1 MGALGNRSAGRRVH
15 AAYRHPRARPRPG
28 SAPAQPRAVR
38 HHVGAHREPATRG
51 RPSHRAGSADRGGA
65 VSHTGDDTSTAA
77 LTARA
82 GPDSISRSQK
92 RTWLIDVDPPPGGPR
107 LPRAGP
113 PWEDPGL
120 ADQAL
125 QEPTRPVA
133 RLHAGGGGALPG
145 DRRPAGRSLHLHG
158 QGQSGRRRHER
169 HSFLGLGN
177 IGPLAGK
184 PVMEGKGIL
193 FKAFADIDV
202 FDLEVASENPEDV
215 IRFCQLLEPTVGG
228 INLEDIR
235 SPDCFHIEEE
245 LRDTLSIPVFHDDQH
260 GTAIISGA
268 ALLNALDV
276 VGKDVGQIRVVFAG
290 AGAAALATAEH
301 YVRLGVRREQI
312 VMCDHEGVLHT
323 ERADLDRYKS
333 RFAVRTKARTLADA
347 FKDAD
352 VFVGLSVAGIVS
364 GDMLKAMAKQPI
376 VFALANPTP
385 EIMPEEAK
393 QARGDAVIATGRS
406 DFSNQV
412 NNVLGFPFIFRG
424 ALDVRAKKINEE
436 MEMAA
441 TRALAALAKEEVPE
455 SVTRAYGGDKLKF
468 GPDYLIPKP
477 FDPRVLL
484 WVAPAVAWAAVAS
497 GIAGRIIDVEEYR
510 AELEARLGPERQVM
524 RGLITRAQQDPP
536 SIVFP
541 EGDDPR
547 ILRASRIL
555 ADEGIARPILLGDLD
570 AIRRQ
575 ADEGSLTLEDIEL
588 MNPRSAADRD
598 QLAEELWQLRRRRG
612 FTLREAKARV
622 LDPIYYGLLL
632 LRAGRTDAL
641 VAGEEIDYPDSIR
654 PALEVIGVEPGRK
667 HVSGIY
673 MMIFRQQ
680 TFFFADTTVNIEP
693 DAATLAEIATAT
705 AKFVTRLGVEPRIA
719 MLSFSNFGSVKHPA
733 ATKVQQAVALLH
745 EREPELQ
752 VDGEMQADTA
762 VVERILTKV
771 YPFAKLR
778 GPANVLIFPDLDAA
792 NIAYK
797 LLARLGDAQAIGPIL
812 VGMDRPVHVLQRL
825 SEVPDIVNM
834 AVIAAVDALEH
845 RRHARSTT

>member
-1 MGALGNRSAGRRVH
+1 LPNRRQEALDYHSQG
-15 AAYRHPRARPRPG
+15 RPG
-28 SAPAQPRAVR
+28 KIQVTPTKPFKDQRDLSLAYTPGVAEPCLEIAKNPDNAYLYTTKGNLVAV
-38 HHVGAHREPATRG
+38 VTNGT
-51 RPSHRAGSADRGGA
+51 A
-65 VSHTGDDTSTAA
+65 V
-77 LTARA
+77 
-82 GPDSISRSQK
+82 
-92 RTWLIDVDPPPGGPR
+92 
-107 LPRAGP
+107 
-113 PWEDPGL
+113 
-120 ADQAL
+120 
-125 QEPTRPVA
+125 
-133 RLHAGGGGALPG
+133 
-145 DRRPAGRSLHLHG
+145 
-158 QGQSGRRRHER
+158 
-169 HSFLGLGN
+169 LGLGN
-177 IGPLAGK
+177 IGALAGK

-202 FDLEVASENPEDV
+202 FDLEVGSENPEDV

-235 SPDCFHIEEE
+235 SPDCFYIEQK
-245 LRDTLSIPVFHDDQH
+245 LRETLGIPVFHDDQH

-268 ALLNALDV
+268 ALLNALTV
-276 VGKDVGQIRVVFAG
+276 VKKDIGKVKVVFSG
-290 AGAAALATAEH
+290 AGAAAIATAEH
-301 YVRLGVRREQI
+301 YVRLGVKREHI
-312 VMCDHEGVLHT
+312 AMCDQKGVIYKGREG
-323 ERADLDRYKS
+323 LDQFKQ
-333 RFAVRTKARTLADA
+333 RFAVETKARTLTEALQG
-347 FKDAD
+347 AD
-352 VFVGLSVAGIVS
+352 VFVGLSVGGIVT
-364 GDMLKAMAKQPI
+364 GAMLEGMAKKPVI
-376 VFALANPTP
+376 FALANPNP
-385 EIMPEEAK
+385 EIMPDEAK
-393 QARGDAVIATGRS
+393 KARPDAIVATGRS
-406 DFSNQV
+406 DFPNQV

-424 ALDVRAKKINEE
+424 ALDVRAKKINDE

-455 SVTRAYGGDKLKF
+455 SVTRAYGSEKIKF

-497 GIAGRIIDVEEYR
+497 GIAGRMIDVEEYR

-541 EGDDPR
+541 EGEDPR
-547 ILRASRIL
+547 ILRAARIL

-570 AIRRQ
+570 VIRRE

-588 MNPRSAADRD
+588 VNPRTAADREQMAQD
-598 QLAEELWQLRRRRG
+598 LWQRRQRRG
-612 FTLREAKARV
+612 ITLREAKDRV
-622 LDPIYYGLLL
+622 RDPMYYGLLM
-632 LRAGRTDAL
+632 LRAGRADAL
-641 VAGEEIDYPDSIR
+641 VAGEEIDYPDAVR
-654 PALEVIGVEPGRK
+654 PALEVIGAAPGRK

-693 DAATLAEIATAT
+693 DAETLAEIASAT
-705 AKFVTRLGVEPRIA
+705 AQFVARLGVEPRVA

-733 ATKVQQAVALLH
+733 AAKVQQAVALLH
-745 EREPELQ
+745 EREPNLQ

-762 VVERILTKV
+762 VVERILNRV

-778 GPANVLIFPDLDAA
+778 SPANVLIFPSLDSA

-797 LLARLGDAQAIGPIL
+797 LLARLGQAQAIGPIL

-845 RRHARSTT
+845 KKT

>member
-1 MGALGNRSAGRRVH
+1 MSIRRQEALDYH
-15 AAYRHPRARPRPG
+15 AQGRPG
-28 SAPAQPRAVR
+28 KIQVSPTKPFKNQRDLSLAYTPGVAEPC
-38 HHVGAHREPATRG
+38 REI
-51 RPSHRAGSADRGGA
+51 ADRPDEVYTYTAKGNLVA
-65 VSHTGDDTSTAA
+65 VVTNGTA
-77 LTARA
+77 
-82 GPDSISRSQK
+82 
-92 RTWLIDVDPPPGGPR
+92 V
-107 LPRAGP
+107 
-113 PWEDPGL
+113 
-120 ADQAL
+120 
-125 QEPTRPVA
+125 
-133 RLHAGGGGALPG
+133 
-145 DRRPAGRSLHLHG
+145 
-158 QGQSGRRRHER
+158 
-169 HSFLGLGN
+169 LGLGN

-245 LRDTLSIPVFHDDQH
+245 LRETLSIPVFHDDQH

-406 DFSNQV
+406 DFPNQV

-441 TRALAALAKEEVPE
+441 TRALAALAKEEVPD
-455 SVTRAYGGDKLKF
+455 SVMRAYGLERLRF

-484 WVAPAVAWAAVAS
+484 WVAPAVAWAAVGS
-497 GIAGRIIDVEEYR
+497 GVAGRVIDVDEYR
-510 AELEARLGPERQVM
+510 AQLDARLGRAREVM
-524 RGLITRAQQDPP
+524 RGLSTRAQQEAQR
-536 SIVFP
+536 IVFP
-541 EGDDPR
+541 EGEDPR
-547 ILRASRIL
+547 ILKAARIL
-555 ADEGIARPILLGDLD
+555 ADEGIAEPILLGDPD

-575 ADEGSLTLEDIEL
+575 ADDAGVTLEEI
-588 MNPRSAADRD
+588 
-598 QLAEELWQLRRRRG
+598 QLANPTTSPQRETFAQELWERRRRKG
-612 FTLREAKARV
+612 ITLREARLLV
-622 LDPIYYGLLL
+622 LDPLYHALLM
-632 LRAGRTDAL
+632 LRAGQADAV
-641 VAGEEIDYPDSIR
+641 VAGVEMNYPDAIR
-654 PALEVIGVEPGRK
+654 PALEVIGLDAGRR
-667 HVSGIY
+667 HASGIY
-673 MMIFRQQ
+673 MLVFAQQ
-680 TFFFADTTVNIEP
+680 TFFFADCTVNIDP
-693 DAATLAEIATAT
+693 DAETLAEIASAT
-705 AKFVTRLGVEPRIA
+705 AEFVGRLEIEPRVA
-719 MLSFSNFGSVKHPA
+719 MLSFSNFGSVRHPQA
-733 ATKVQQAVALLH
+733 EKVQRAVTLLH
-745 EREPELQ
+745 EREPALQ
-752 VDGEMQADTA
+752 ADGEMQADTA
-762 VVERILTKV
+762 VVERILTGR
-771 YPFAKLR
+771 YPFARLR
-778 GPANVLIFPDLDAA
+778 SPANVLIFPNLDAA
-792 NIAYK
+792 NISYK
-797 LLARLGDAQAIGPIL
+797 LLDRIGGAQAIGPIL
-812 VGMDRPVHVLQRL
+812 VGMAQPVHVLQRG
-825 SEVPDIVNM
+825 SDVNDIVNM
-834 AVIAAVDALEH
+834 AVIAAVDAQEH
-845 RRHARSTT
+845 GRRPRA

>member
-1 MGALGNRSAGRRVH
+1 MVPPSRRQEALDYHSQG
-15 AAYRHPRARPRPG
+15 RPG
-28 SAPAQPRAVR
+28 KIQVTPTKPFKDQRDLSLAYTPGVAEPCLEIAKRPEDAYLYTSKGNLVAV
-38 HHVGAHREPATRG
+38 VSNGT
-51 RPSHRAGSADRGGA
+51 A
-65 VSHTGDDTSTAA
+65 V
-77 LTARA
+77 
-82 GPDSISRSQK
+82 
-92 RTWLIDVDPPPGGPR
+92 
-107 LPRAGP
+107 
-113 PWEDPGL
+113 
-120 ADQAL
+120 
-125 QEPTRPVA
+125 
-133 RLHAGGGGALPG
+133 
-145 DRRPAGRSLHLHG
+145 
-158 QGQSGRRRHER
+158 
-169 HSFLGLGN
+169 LGLGN
-177 IGPLAGK
+177 IGALAGK

-202 FDLEVASENPEDV
+202 FDLEVGSENPEDV

-235 SPDCFHIEEE
+235 SPDCFYIERK
-245 LRDTLSIPVFHDDQH
+245 LRDTLGIPVFHDDQH

-268 ALLNALDV
+268 ALLNALELV
-276 VGKDVGQIRVVFAG
+276 KKDLDQVKIGFAG
-290 AGAAALATAEH
+290 AGAAAIATAEH
-301 YVRLGVRREQI
+301 YVRLGVRRENI
-312 VMCDHEGVLHT
+312 VMADHKGVIYKG
-323 ERADLDRYKS
+323 RDGLDEFKQ
-333 RFAVRTKARTLADA
+333 RFAVDTKARTLAEA
-347 FKDAD
+347 LHGAD
-352 VFVGLSVAGIVS
+352 VFVGLSVAGIVT
-364 GDMLKAMAKQPI
+364 GEMLQGMAKRPVI
-376 VFALANPTP
+376 FALANPTP
-385 EIMPEEAK
+385 EIMPDEAK
-393 QARGDAVIATGRS
+393 KARPDAIVATGRS
-406 DFSNQV
+406 DFPNQV

-424 ALDVRAKKINEE
+424 ALDVRAKQINEE

-441 TRALAALAKEEVPE
+441 TRALAALAKEDVPE
-455 SVTRAYGGDKLKF
+455 SVTRAYGIDKLKF

-497 GIAGRIIDVEEYR
+497 GSAGRIIDVEEYR
-510 AELEARLGPERQVM
+510 SELEARLGPERQVM

-547 ILRASRIL
+547 ILRAARIL

-575 ADEGSLTLEDIEL
+575 ADDASLTLEDIEL
-588 MNPRSAADRD
+588 MNPRSAPDRD
-598 QLAEELWQLRRRRG
+598 KLAEELWQLRKRRG
-612 FTLREAKARV
+612 ITLREAKERV
-622 LDPIYYGLLL
+622 LNPMYYGLLL

-705 AKFVTRLGVEPRIA
+705 AKFVTRLGIEPRIA

-762 VVERILTKV
+762 VVERILTRV
-771 YPFAKLR
+771 YPFSKLR
-778 GPANVLIFPDLDAA
+778 GPANVLIFPDLNAA

-845 RRHARSTT
+845 RRVVRSTK

>member
-1 MGALGNRSAGRRVH
+1 LAPPSRRQEALDYHSQGRPGKIQVTPTKPFKDQRDLSLAYTPGV
-15 AAYRHPRARPRPG
+15 AEPCLEIAKNPDDAYRYTAKG
-28 SAPAQPRAVR
+28 NLVAV
-38 HHVGAHREPATRG
+38 VTNGT
-51 RPSHRAGSADRGGA
+51 A
-65 VSHTGDDTSTAA
+65 V
-77 LTARA
+77 
-82 GPDSISRSQK
+82 
-92 RTWLIDVDPPPGGPR
+92 
-107 LPRAGP
+107 
-113 PWEDPGL
+113 
-120 ADQAL
+120 
-125 QEPTRPVA
+125 
-133 RLHAGGGGALPG
+133 
-145 DRRPAGRSLHLHG
+145 
-158 QGQSGRRRHER
+158 
-169 HSFLGLGN
+169 LGLGN
-177 IGPLAGK
+177 IGALAGK

-202 FDLEVASENPEDV
+202 FDLEVGSENPEDV

-235 SPDCFHIEEE
+235 SPDCFYIEQR
-245 LRDTLSIPVFHDDQH
+245 LRETLSIPVFHDDQH

-268 ALLNALDV
+268 ALLNALLLV
-276 VGKDVGQIRVVFAG
+276 KKEISEVKVVFAG
-290 AGAAALATAEH
+290 AGAAAIATAEH
-301 YVRLGVRREQI
+301 YVRLGVQREHI
-312 VMCDHEGVLHT
+312 VMCDHKGVIYKGREG
-323 ERADLDRYKS
+323 LDEFKQ
-333 RFAVRTKARTLADA
+333 RFAIETKARSLAEA
-347 FKDAD
+347 LQGAD
-352 VFVGLSVAGIVS
+352 VFVGLSVAGIVT
-364 GDMLKAMAKQPI
+364 GDMLKEMAKKPVI
-376 VFALANPTP
+376 FALANPTP
-385 EIMPEEAK
+385 EIMPDEAK
-393 QARGDAVIATGRS
+393 TARPDAIVATGRS
-406 DFSNQV
+406 DFPNQV

-424 ALDVRAKKINEE
+424 ALDVRAKKINED

-441 TRALAALAKEEVPE
+441 TRALAELAKAEVPE
-455 SVTRAYGGDKLKF
+455 SVTRAYGGEKLKF

-524 RGLITRAQQDPP
+524 RGLISRAQQDPP

-555 ADEGIARPILLGDLD
+555 SDEGIARPILLGDLD

-575 ADEGSLTLEDIEL
+575 ADDASLTLEDIEL
-588 MNPRSAADRD
+588 VNPRTATDRD
-598 QLAEELWQLRRRRG
+598 QLAQELWQLRRRRG
-612 FTLREAKARV
+612 MTLREAKDRV
-622 LDPIYYGLLL
+622 LDPMYYGLLM

-641 VAGEEIDYPDSIR
+641 VAGEEIDYPDALR
-654 PALEVIGVEPGRK
+654 PALEVIGAEPGRK

-693 DAATLAEIATAT
+693 DAETLAEIATAT
-705 AKFVTRLGVEPRIA
+705 AKFVTRLGIEPRVA

-733 ATKVQQAVALLH
+733 AAKVQQAVTLLH
-745 EREPELQ
+745 ARDPELQ

-762 VVERILTKV
+762 VVERILTRV

-778 GPANVLIFPDLDAA
+778 GPANVLIFPDLNAA

-812 VGMDRPVHVLQRL
+812 VGMARPVHVLQRL

-834 AVIAAVDALEH
+834 AVIGAIDALEY
-845 RRHARSTT
+845 RRQMRPTK